1 MDGYIKIGTE
11 IDATSFDAQIEYIES
26 QLEEIEHKIKQ
37 ADMGF
42 EVGDTQKLEAQYEK
56 LINQLTKLRQKQA
69 DLGKV
74 DLSGVKKSVD
84 KISDS
89 VSNVLKKV
97 TRWGLAIIGIRTAYN
112 GVRNAISLV
121 SSKNEEIASQF
132 EVMKN
137 TIANTLLPVVQQIV
151 SWLAKIMI
159 YINYIVKALT
169 GKTLFDFDKA
179 FEDAKNN
186 ANKTEKSV
194 KEIRKQLAGF
204 DEMNVL
210 SDTKGGG
217 VTAGGVT
224 TPTLTNPFENWQ
236 EVEIPDWVDK
246 IVEFGKWVLENWEQV
261 VGLLL
266 LSKLV
271 IDLFTG
277 NWIGVLLDFIGYVI
291 LAIPQIIEAVQNIWS
306 ILTDIGAWLVGVLID
321 SVKSVVVSIGT
332 EIAKIIIFVTNLW
345 DVIKTIFRLIGEFV
359 GNVFNG
365 IMNIAKNVV
374 NNIISFFK
382 NLPKNIS
389 TIFNNIVNGIKSAFS
404 TIVSWVNKYVVQPI
418 SDLFEGMMKGLE
430 NIFTGIKNTIIGIVN
445 VFIKAINGVIKGLN
459 KIRVDIPDWV
469 PGFGGQKWG
478 FNLKEVKEIKLAKGG
493 IINNPGRGVPLA
505 SNVTGGEVAREG
517 VIPLTDSQMMEQLG
531 ATIGKY
537 ITVNA
542 NITNTMNGRVISR
555 ELKKIQSADDF
566 AFNG

>member
-11 IDATSFDAQIEYIES
+11 IDATSFDAQIDYIEA

-56 LINQLTKLRQKQA
+56 LINQLTKLRRKQA

-74 DLSGVKKSVD
+74 DFSGVKKSVD
-84 KISDS
+84 KIGDS

-97 TRWGLAIIGIRTAYN
+97 TRWGLAVIGIRSAYN
-112 GVRNAISLV
+112 GIRNAISMV

-132 EVMKN
+132 EVMQN
-137 TIANTLLPVVQQIV
+137 AIANTLLPVVQQIV
-151 SWLAKIMI
+151 NWLAKMMI

-169 GKTLFDFDKA
+169 GKTLFNFDKA

-186 ANKTEKSV
+186 ASKTEKSV
-194 KEIRKQLAGF
+194 KNIGKQMAGF

-210 SDTKGGG
+210 SDTSTSSSSGGG
-217 VTAGGVT
+217 IS
-224 TPTLTNPFENWQ
+224 TPTLTNPFEGWQ

-246 IVEFGKWVLENWEQV
+246 IVEFGKWVLENWEDV

-266 LSKLV
+266 LTKLV

-277 NWIGVLLDFIGYVI
+277 NWLGALLDFIAFVI
-291 LAIPQIIEAVQNIWS
+291 LAIPQIVESVQNIWDL
-306 ILTDIGAWLVGVLID
+306 LTDFGAWLIGVLVDTI
-321 SVKSVVVSIGT
+321 KSIVATISLKIA
-332 EIAKIIIFVTNLW
+332 EIINFLINLW
-345 DVIKTIFRLIGEFV
+345 NNIKTIFSAIWNFIS
-359 GNVFNG
+359 NVFSS
-365 IMNIAKNVV
+365 IFDTAKNVV
-374 NNIISFFK
+374 NSIINFFK
-382 NLPKNIS
+382 NLPNNIK
-389 TIFNNIVNGIKSAFS
+389 TIFNNIVSGIKSVFN
-404 TIVSWVNKYVVQPI
+404 TVVKWIDEHIVQPI
-418 SDLFEGMMKGLE
+418 SNLFEGMFDGLE
-430 NIFTGIKNTIIGIVN
+430 EIFTGIKNTIIGIVN

-459 KIRVDIPDWV
+459 KISVNVPDWV
-469 PGFGGQKWG
+469 PGFGGKKWG

-505 SNVTGGEVAREG
+505 SNVIGGEVTREG
-517 VIPLTDSQMMEQLG
+517 VIPYTDAQFMQELG
-531 ATIGKY
+531 SAIGKY
-537 ITVNA
+537 ITINA

-555 ELKKIQSADDF
+555 EMKKIQNADDF